1 MGWTIPL
8 SDLEFD
14 AAETSAVQKV
24 LESRWLTMGAVTQ
37 QFEREFASYCGAAH
51 AFAVT
56 NCTAGLHMACLAAG
70 LGPGDE
76 VILPALTFVAT
87 ANAVRYVGAT
97 PVFADICSPD
107 NLTISP
113 ADIERRI
120 TPRTRAIMVMHYAGF
135 ACDMPAILAIAQ
147 NHQLVVLEDAAHA
160 VGSYLEGRHLGTW
173 GLVGAFSF
181 FSNKNLAVGE
191 GGMVTTNDDQIAEK
205 LRLIRSHGMTSLTWD
220 RHQGHAFGYDV
231 VDLGYNYRIDE
242 IRSAIGIEQLRKVES
257 GNQRRREII
266 QLYRSL
272 LSVQAPAV
280 AIPFPTHPG
289 ISSGHIFPII
299 LPLGSNRQSFME
311 KMKAQGVQTSI
322 HYPPIHRFQAYQD
335 FATHDLGVTDDVAS
349 REVTLPL
356 FVSLSDQQVEYVVC
370 AIQNAL
376 SD

>member
-1 MGWTIPL
+1 
-8 SDLEFD
+8 
-14 AAETSAVQKV
+14 
-24 LESRWLTMGAVTQ
+24 
-37 QFEREFASYCGAAH
+37 
-51 AFAVT
+51 
-56 NCTAGLHMACLAAG
+56 
-70 LGPGDE
+70 
-76 VILPALTFVAT
+76 
-87 ANAVRYVGAT
+87 
-97 PVFADICSPD
+97 
-107 NLTISP
+107 
-113 ADIERRI
+113 
-120 TPRTRAIMVMHYAGF
+120 VMHYAGF

-147 NHQLVVLEDAAHA
+147 KHQLVVLEDAAHA

-191 GGMVTTNDDQIAEK
+191 GGMVTTNDVQVAEK
-205 LRLIRSHGMTSLTWD
+205 LRLVRSHGMTSLTWD

-242 IRSAIGIEQLRKVES
+242 IRSAIGIEQLRKLES

-272 LSVQAPAV
+272 ISVQAPAV
-280 AIPFPTHPG
+280 AIPFSAHPG

-299 LPLGSNRQSFME
+299 LPRGSNRQSFME

-376 SD
+376 SE